1 MNWSKVKSCMYY
13 EKAESEG
20 QRGKPKGTLES
31 EIRSATS
38 LRCDIAPGVDHPL
51 RVHTV
56 LSLFF
61 PGANEEGQEEVGV
74 ADPRPLPCT
83 PDWSKEGD
91 GASQEGRPQ
100 NCAGKGCLRLPS
112 TCRPEGKSME
122 SGGAAEVTRLRLPL
136 KQHQRPPPRLP
147 PCTW

>member
-61 PGANEEGQEEVGV
+61 PGANFG
-74 ADPRPLPCT
+74 
-83 PDWSKEGD
+83 
-91 GASQEGRPQ
+91 GR
-100 NCAGKGCLRLPS
+100 
-112 TCRPEGKSME
+112 T
-122 SGGAAEVTRLRLPL
+122 GGGGRRGPATTAL
-136 KQHQRPPPRLP
+136 HA
-147 PCTW
+147 

>member
-13 EKAESEG
+13 EKAESEA

-51 RVHTV
+51 RVRAV

-61 PGANEEGQEEVGV
+61 PGANLRKDRRRWASRTRDHCPARLIGARRVTVRPRREG
-74 ADPRPLPCT
+74 PRIAPARDACDYQAPVV
-83 PDWSKEGD
+83 PRERAWK
-91 GASQEGRPQ
+91 
-100 NCAGKGCLRLPS
+100 
-112 TCRPEGKSME
+112 
-122 SGGAAEVTRLRLPL
+122 AAA
-136 KQHQRPPPRLP
+136 QRR
-147 PCTW
+147 